1 MQVTKG
7 IWRMREQCVPGSLS
21 SAHAQEPGNEA
32 RSIPVVVA
40 IFEFGR
46 GFYGN
51 TYTSVSSGLTL
62 TPGPLQIFFVTV
74 SEGKLGTR
82 LTYVQQPVANK

>member
-1 MQVTKG
+1 MKLWGACVYLQCHARETELHGCVT
-7 IWRMREQCVPGSLS
+7 
-21 SAHAQEPGNEA
+21 
-32 RSIPVVVA
+32 VA

-62 TPGPLQIFFVTV
+62 TPGPLQIFFVTA